1 MCHIWYRDAQKYG
14 VPRPTLQGDE
24 QPKIQFN
31 QMVNGRNLQQPGASV
46 TGAFPSGVDLVA
58 RMMPTAHGMGMVAG
72 QNRGMP
78 AARPGFP
85 RINSPATLNAYSSG
99 NMLPNGGQGV
109 ASAVNVYPGAISG
122 PGNSILRPCDPMQT
136 LRVSSYFTFCMLIDC
151 LICTTQA
158 THVLCSGSVS
168 SLLFITTQS

>member
-1 MCHIWYRDAQKYG
+1 MFHFWYRDAQKYG

-85 RINSPATLNAYSSG
+85 RINSPATVNAVSSG

-109 ASAVNVYPGAISG
+109 PSAVSVYPGAISG
-122 PGNSILRPCDPMQT
+122 PGNSNLRLCDPMQT
-136 LRVSSYFTFCMLIDC
+136 LRVSSYFTFCMLLDC
-151 LICTTQA
+151 LKCTTQVA
-158 THVLCSGSVS
+158 HVSRSGSVS
-168 SLLFITTQS
+168 GLLFITTQS